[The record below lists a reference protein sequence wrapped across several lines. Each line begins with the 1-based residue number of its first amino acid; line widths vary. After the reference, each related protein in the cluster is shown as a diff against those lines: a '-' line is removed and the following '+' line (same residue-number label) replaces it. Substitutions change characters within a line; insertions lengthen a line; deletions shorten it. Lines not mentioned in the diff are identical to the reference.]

1 MITKPKIQI
10 DLKQVESLAA
20 NGLTHEQI
28 AAALGIS
35 ESTLTKRKKENTD
48 FTDAIKR
55 GKAKGIALVT
65 NKLMESIKGGN
76 MTGMIFFLKTQAGW
90 KETNVQEHTGEI
102 VTRGL
107 SDDELDRRIA
117 ELGAKTGVI
126 VSTSRETEAD
136 SD

>member
-1 MITKPKIQI
+1 MITKPKIHI

-20 NGLTHEQI
+20 NGLTQEQI

-35 ESTLTKRKKENTD
+35 ERTLRSRKGEIAD
-48 FTDAIKR
+48 FADAIKR

-90 KETNVQEHTGEI
+90 KETNVQEVTGANGEAI
-102 VTRGL
+102 QHAV
-107 SDDELDRRIA
+107 SIKIEFDDE
-117 ELGAKTGVI
+117 
-126 VSTSRETEAD
+126 
-136 SD
+136 

>member
-20 NGLTHEQI
+20 NGLTQEQI
-28 AAALGIS
+28 ACALGIS
-35 ESTLTKRKKENTD
+35 ESTLHQRKRDSAD
-48 FTDAIKR
+48 FAAAIKR

-90 KETNVQEHTGEI
+90 KETNVQEVTGANGDPI
-102 VTRGL
+102 SLLITQVQGNSLGVCQTTAD
-107 SDDELDRRIA
+107 DDED
-117 ELGAKTGVI
+117 
-126 VSTSRETEAD
+126 
-136 SD
+136 

>member
-20 NGLTHEQI
+20 NGLTQEQI

-35 ESTLTKRKKENTD
+35 ERTLRSRKGEIAD
-48 FTDAIKR
+48 FADAIKR

-90 KETNVQEHTGEI
+90 KETNVQEHTGKDGTALQAP
-102 VTRGL
+102 VF
-107 SDDELDRRIA
+107 SFQPVKPKDD
-117 ELGAKTGVI
+117 
-126 VSTSRETEAD
+126 
-136 SD
+136 

>member
-1 MITKPKIQI
+1 MITKPKIHI

-20 NGLTHEQI
+20 NGLTQEQI

-35 ESTLTKRKKENTD
+35 ESTLHQRKRDSAD
-48 FTDAIKR
+48 FAAAIKR

-90 KETNVQEHTGEI
+90 KETNVQEHTGANGADLPKNNEI
-102 VTRGL
+102 TITVVDARKN
-107 SDDELDRRIA
+107 A
-117 ELGAKTGVI
+117 
-126 VSTSRETEAD
+126 
-136 SD
+136 

>member
-20 NGLTHEQI
+20 NGLTQEQI
-28 AAALGIS
+28 ASALGIS
-35 ESTLTKRKKENTD
+35 ERTLRSRKGEIAD
-48 FTDAIKR
+48 FADAIKR

-90 KETNVQEHTGEI
+90 KETNVQEHTGKDGTALQAP
-102 VTRGL
+102 VF
-107 SDDELDRRIA
+107 SFQPVKPKDD
-117 ELGAKTGVI
+117 
-126 VSTSRETEAD
+126 
-136 SD
+136 

>member
-1 MITKPKIQI
+1 MITKPKIHI

-20 NGLTHEQI
+20 NGLTQEQI
-28 AAALGIS
+28 ASALGIS
-35 ESTLTKRKKENTD
+35 ESTLTKRKRENTD

-90 KETNVQEHTGEI
+90 KETNVQEHTGAN
-102 VTRGL
+102 G
-107 SDDELDRRIA
+107 
-117 ELGAKTGVI
+117 GVI
-126 VSTSRETEAD
+126 QVNTTAMSAEEAYNLLINGGTIKTD
-136 SD
+136 

>member
-10 DLKQVESLAA
+10 DLAKVESLAA
-20 NGLTHEQI
+20 NGLTQEQI

-35 ESTLTKRKKENTD
+35 ESTLHKRKQENTE
-48 FTDAIKR
+48 FTAAIKR

-90 KETNVQEHTGEI
+90 KETNVQEVKMADEPI
-102 VTRGL
+102 AKVTIEVISANAKDS
-107 SDDELDRRIA
+107 SD
-117 ELGAKTGVI
+117 
-126 VSTSRETEAD
+126 
-136 SD
+136 

>member
-1 MITKPKIQI
+1 MITKPKIHI

-20 NGLTHEQI
+20 NGLTQEQI

-35 ESTLTKRKKENTD
+35 ESTLHKRKQENTE
-48 FTDAIKR
+48 FTAAIKR

-90 KETNVQEHTGEI
+90 RETSVQEITGKDGATLQAPVFNI
-102 VTRGL
+102 VGVNPK
-107 SDDELDRRIA
+107 DE
-117 ELGAKTGVI
+117 
-126 VSTSRETEAD
+126 S
-136 SD
+136 

>member
-20 NGLTHEQI
+20 NGLTQEQI
-28 AAALGIS
+28 ASALGIS

-90 KETNVQEHTGEI
+90 KETNVQEVKMADEPI
-102 VTRGL
+102 AKVTIEVISANAKDS
-107 SDDELDRRIA
+107 SD
-117 ELGAKTGVI
+117 
-126 VSTSRETEAD
+126 
-136 SD
+136 

>member
-1 MITKPKIQI
+1 MITKPKIHI

-20 NGLTHEQI
+20 NGLTQEQI

-90 KETNVQEHTGEI
+90 KETNVQEHTGANGTALI
-102 VTRGL
+102 PSAKQMTT
-107 SDDELDRRIA
+107 DELKA
-117 ELGAKTGVI
+117 ELEALGVKL
-126 VSTSRETEAD
+126 
-136 SD
+136 

>member
-1 MITKPKIQI
+1 MITKPKIHI

-20 NGLTHEQI
+20 NGLTQEQI

-35 ESTLTKRKKENTD
+35 ERTLRSRKGEIAD
-48 FTDAIKR
+48 FADAIKR

-90 KETNVQEHTGEI
+90 KETNVQEHTGANGTALQPP
-102 VTRGL
+102 VFNFNPVKPK
-107 SDDELDRRIA
+107 DE
-117 ELGAKTGVI
+117 
-126 VSTSRETEAD
+126 SS
-136 SD
+136 

>member
-10 DLKQVESLAA
+10 DLAKVESLAA
-20 NGLTHEQI
+20 NGLTQEQI

-35 ESTLTKRKKENTD
+35 ERTLRSRKGEIAD
-48 FTDAIKR
+48 FADAIKR

-90 KETNVQEHTGEI
+90 KETNVQEHTGKDGTALQAP
-102 VTRGL
+102 VF
-107 SDDELDRRIA
+107 SFQPVKPKDD
-117 ELGAKTGVI
+117 
-126 VSTSRETEAD
+126 
-136 SD
+136 

>member
-1 MITKPKIQI
+1 M
-10 DLKQVESLAA
+10 AA
-20 NGLTHEQI
+20 NGLTQEQI

-90 KETNVQEHTGEI
+90 KETNVQEHTGSVKI
-102 VTRGL
+102 GAIKDLT
-107 SDDELDRRIA
+107 DDELKA
-117 ELGAKTGVI
+117 ELAKLGI
-126 VSTSRETEAD
+126 TE
-136 SD
+136 

>member
-10 DLKQVESLAA
+10 DLNKVESLAA
-20 NGLTHEQI
+20 NGLTQEQI

-35 ESTLTKRKKENTD
+35 ETTLHQRKRDSAD
-48 FTDAIKR
+48 FAAAIKR

-90 KETNVQEHTGEI
+90 KETNVQEHTGANGTALQPP
-102 VTRGL
+102 VFNFNPVKPK
-107 SDDELDRRIA
+107 DE
-117 ELGAKTGVI
+117 
-126 VSTSRETEAD
+126 SS
-136 SD
+136 